1 MTSYNY
7 DSACQLLNICQNSNY
22 TDVDIKRQY
31 RLNALQY
38 HPDKNPNEDTSIQFH
53 KIQDA
58 YEYLMKYEGYMD
70 DDKCEHDERA
80 DIVRQP
86 STFRTILLSFINDIT
101 RDNDSNNMAIFYA
114 ILKKVSSLCENK
126 AILYMETLDKPLLIK
141 IYDILFKYQDAF
153 HYTKSFM
160 NKIQEVIKNKNETD
174 ECIIL
179 NPTLDDMYNDTLY
192 KLVFNNH
199 TYAIPL
205 WHHELIYDNSGN
217 ELYVKCL
224 PMLSD
229 NIEIDSNNDILITT
243 HYAIREMWQIGT
255 LNIICGPNILPIN
268 VKTLHIVK
276 YQRITFVNMG
286 ISRINTGD
294 IYDTG
299 TKSNVYVDIILS

>member
-1 MTSYNY
+1 MMSYE
-7 DSACQLLNICQNSNY
+7 SACKILNICQNSGY

-70 DDKCEHDERA
+70 DDDDKSDTADEPT
-80 DIVRQP
+80 IVRRP

-101 RDNDSNNMAIFYA
+101 RDDDSNNMAIFYA

-141 IYDILFKYQDAF
+141 IHDILLKYQDAF
-153 HYTKSFM
+153 HYTKSFI
-160 NKIQEVIKNKNETD
+160 NKIQEVIQNKDEND

-179 NPTLDDMYNDTLY
+179 NPTLDDMYNNTLY
-192 KLVFNNH
+192 KLVFNNN

-224 PMLSD
+224 PILSD
-229 NIEIDSNNDILITT
+229 NIDIDSNNDIYITM
-243 HYAIREMWQIGT
+243 HYEMREIWQVEI
-255 LNIICGPNILPIN
+255 LNIICGPTLLPIN

-276 YQRITFVNMG
+276 SQRITFVNMG
-286 ISRINTGD
+286 IPRINAVD
-294 IYDTG
+294 IYDTK
-299 TKSNVYVDIILS
+299 TKSNVYVDLILS